1 MVQFNGCKMKEGNMK
16 SKILG
21 VLQRIGRS
29 FMLPIALLP
38 IAGFFLG
45 IGRSLTNETTIQTL
59 HLDAFLGQGTFVN
72 SFLTILTKV
81 GTVLFNNL
89 PLIFAASVAL
99 GMAKKAKEVAV
110 LSSIIAFFV
119 MHTTIN
125 SMLTLNGMLINDQI
139 AGHVLQGTITSV
151 CGINSLEMGVF
162 GGIIVGL
169 GVGFLHN
176 RFYQIELP
184 SVLSFFEGERF
195 IPIISAI
202 VYVFVGIVMFY
213 FWPFVQNLI
222 FELGHL
228 ISSTGY
234 FGTFVY
240 GMIERLLVP
249 FGLHH
254 VFYLPFW
261 QTAIGGSM
269 LVNGTMVYGAQNI
282 FFAQLADPSVV
293 HFSSEATKYFTG
305 KFIFMIFGLPGAA
318 LAMYQ
323 CAKPE
328 KRKAIGSLLLTAS
341 LTSMLTG
348 ITEPLEF
355 TFLFSAPLLFGIEVI
370 LAGSAYMIAHI
381 CNIAV
386 GLTFSGSLID
396 LIVFGVL
403 QGNSKTSWLLM
414 IPIGIVYF
422 GLYYFS
428 FRFLIKKLN
437 LKTIGREDDDRLVV
451 FKKPKIG
458 DKKIF
463 DEIKVDKQIQMI
475 VRGLGGRDNF
485 SDLDCCITRLRA
497 AIVNTDL
504 VSESLLKQAGAAAI
518 VLQGNNIQIIYGPK
532 ASSVKVRLEEY
543 LQNIPPEYDELPV
556 KENKETSVIEIGNVV
571 DGEVLPIE
579 DSCDDL
585 FAHKLLGDGVMIK
598 PYHGLVVAPCNGI
611 ITMVYPT
618 KHALGIQLDNG
629 YELLIHFGINTVNL
643 QGNGFELLVNAN
655 QRVKKGDLL
664 WNADLEYIKENAVSE
679 NILLVVTK
687 IDDNCQIE
695 KEYGKKDSGTTIL
708 RLCN

>member
-1 MVQFNGCKMKEGNMK
+1 MK

-89 PLIFAASVAL
+89 PLSFAASVAL

-125 SMLTLNGMLINDQI
+125 SMLTLDGMLINDQI

-463 DEIKVDKQIQMI
+463 DEIEVDKQIQMI

-556 KENKETSVIEIGNVV
+556 K
-571 DGEVLPIE
+571 
-579 DSCDDL
+579 
-585 FAHKLLGDGVMIK
+585 
-598 PYHGLVVAPCNGI
+598 
-611 ITMVYPT
+611 
-618 KHALGIQLDNG
+618 
-629 YELLIHFGINTVNL
+629 
-643 QGNGFELLVNAN
+643 
-655 QRVKKGDLL
+655 
-664 WNADLEYIKENAVSE
+664 
-679 NILLVVTK
+679 
-687 IDDNCQIE
+687 
-695 KEYGKKDSGTTIL
+695 
-708 RLCN
+708 

>member
-1 MVQFNGCKMKEGNMK
+1 MK

-125 SMLTLNGMLINDQI
+125 SMLTLDGMLINDQI

-305 KFIFMIFGLPGAA
+305 KFMFMIFGLPGAP
-318 LAMYQ
+318 LAM
-323 CAKPE
+323 
-328 KRKAIGSLLLTAS
+328 
-341 LTSMLTG
+341 
-348 ITEPLEF
+348 
-355 TFLFSAPLLFGIEVI
+355 
-370 LAGSAYMIAHI
+370 
-381 CNIAV
+381 
-386 GLTFSGSLID
+386 
-396 LIVFGVL
+396 
-403 QGNSKTSWLLM
+403 
-414 IPIGIVYF
+414 
-422 GLYYFS
+422 
-428 FRFLIKKLN
+428 
-437 LKTIGREDDDRLVV
+437 
-451 FKKPKIG
+451 
-458 DKKIF
+458 
-463 DEIKVDKQIQMI
+463 
-475 VRGLGGRDNF
+475 
-485 SDLDCCITRLRA
+485 
-497 AIVNTDL
+497 
-504 VSESLLKQAGAAAI
+504 
-518 VLQGNNIQIIYGPK
+518 
-532 ASSVKVRLEEY
+532 
-543 LQNIPPEYDELPV
+543 
-556 KENKETSVIEIGNVV
+556 
-571 DGEVLPIE
+571 
-579 DSCDDL
+579 
-585 FAHKLLGDGVMIK
+585 
-598 PYHGLVVAPCNGI
+598 
-611 ITMVYPT
+611 
-618 KHALGIQLDNG
+618 
-629 YELLIHFGINTVNL
+629 
-643 QGNGFELLVNAN
+643 
-655 QRVKKGDLL
+655 
-664 WNADLEYIKENAVSE
+664 
-679 NILLVVTK
+679 
-687 IDDNCQIE
+687 
-695 KEYGKKDSGTTIL
+695 
-708 RLCN
+708 